1 MWLLMWLPMCYYVVA
16 VGFWVVA
23 RLLLYVARIASRV
36 LYPVAKVFLVV
47 ARVVLRCSEWFL
59 TLNISLKGAIR

>member
-1 MWLLMWLPMCYYVVA
+1 MCYYVVA

-36 LYPVAKVFLVV
+36 LYPVAKIFLVV

-59 TLNISLKGAIR
+59 TCFVKGCSRWLLRDAV